1 MDDGKQQGGSTRRG
15 GLGASLK
22 VALAAPAALAALPL
36 RAVAADSG
44 DKGHGND
51 HLVHE
56 FAHEEHHDA
65 QREQQIARLEARIEA
80 LRAQGLA
87 GQRVR
92 LLKVSD
98 VSSSDFDKGNAASSQ
113 DSLTTGAVRVARA
126 SGSNAGVVEVA
137 LAGAAAN
144 VTYNVVFVRFW
155 DHGREG
161 IGNVKTDGNG
171 NFGGLARS
179 NSDNTGD
186 PGHLGG
192 NNRAGAFVLTRDGK
206 DQFISGFVTQ

>member
-1 MDDGKQQGGSTRRG
+1 
-15 GLGASLK
+15 
-22 VALAAPAALAALPL
+22 VALAAPAAVAALPL
-36 RAVAADSG
+36 RAAAADSD
-44 DKGHGND
+44 DKGHGIGSWVRELAHDHND
-51 HLVHE
+51 DR
-56 FAHEEHHDA
+56 HDA
-65 QREQQIARLEARIEA
+65 ERERQIARLEARIEA
-80 LRAQGLA
+80 LRAQGLT

-137 LAGAAAN
+137 LASAAAN
-144 VTYNVVFVRFW
+144 VTYNVVFVHFW

-186 PGHLGG
+186 PGHLSG
-192 NNRAGAFVLTRDGK
+192 NNRAGVFVLTRDGK
-206 DQFISGFVTQ
+206 DQFISGFLTQ